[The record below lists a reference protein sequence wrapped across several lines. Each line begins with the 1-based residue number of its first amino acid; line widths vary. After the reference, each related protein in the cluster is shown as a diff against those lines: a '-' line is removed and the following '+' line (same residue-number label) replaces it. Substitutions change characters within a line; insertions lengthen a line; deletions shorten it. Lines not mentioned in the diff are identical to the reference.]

1 MAVRGFR
8 DCVCVC
14 KPFNKDL
21 SYSKEIPCPFTWSLS
36 SRISKVKGGLLTRD
50 ETVQMGWDRACR
62 SSPSPFILN
71 RTESFKLSIWL
82 KGVILDTLWSQFIA
96 TFSATSQKVLSLR
109 RRNFFSGYG
118 NSADWEGWADLSSG
132 TVMHKYSADPD
143 TEVGR
148 SPLYPKLGCSKSNSV
163 TYG

>member
-1 MAVRGFR
+1 MQGLSAKDTIISPKRKHCTVQFKNVALISGQNLTKWLLGALEI
-8 DCVCVC
+8 VCVC

-118 NSADWEGWADLSSG
+118 NSAD
-132 TVMHKYSADPD
+132 
-143 TEVGR
+143 
-148 SPLYPKLGCSKSNSV
+148 
-163 TYG
+163 